1 MALDGI
7 VISNIVTELND
18 RLSGARIAKIAQPEA
33 DEILL
38 TCKSPAGQARLLL
51 RRCKPS
57 AYLSDFHQ
65 QTLPCHC
72 SGILY
77 APA

>member
-38 TCKSPAGQARLLL
+38 TCKALPDRQGFCSPQVQAFRL
-51 RRCKPS
+51 S
-57 AYLSDFHQ
+57 
-65 QTLPCHC
+65 
-72 SGILY
+72 I
-77 APA
+77 